1 MFIHYKHFI
10 QNLRITKLRKIPY
23 SPNMSF
29 NAERRWVNHYAGP
42 ETPVITISEQFSKF
56 EGGKIELVKD
66 NESGLAILKINHPE
80 RRNAL
85 SGNLKLYLFSFNI
98 QTVVFHV
105 LYVGSMMV
113 DLWNAVNAL
122 EDWKAG
128 KGIILHSVGETFCS
142 GGDLNT
148 VRQISNPDDG
158 YKMATLM
165 HNTLTRLH
173 QLPLISV
180 ALIQGKALG
189 GGAELATSCD
199 FRLFTEKGEIGFVQG
214 RMGVVTGWGGGTRLV
229 QLLGQHRALE
239 LLLTSRQISAS
250 EAVVMGLANGITK
263 SVELPEAVEEA
274 KQWLQSKL
282 KHAPEIV
289 HALKQIVATA
299 RAVPYEESLKNERQ
313 VFAMLWGGDANKKA
327 LEQNIKHK

>member
-1 MFIHYKHFI
+1 
-10 QNLRITKLRKIPY
+10 
-23 SPNMSF
+23 
-29 NAERRWVNHYAGP
+29 
-42 ETPVITISEQFSKF
+42 
-56 EGGKIELVKD
+56 
-66 NESGLAILKINHPE
+66 
-80 RRNAL
+80 
-85 SGNLKLYLFSFNI
+85 
-98 QTVVFHV
+98 
-105 LYVGSMMV
+105 MMV
-113 DLWNAVNAL
+113 DLWNAVNTL
-122 EDWKAG
+122 EDWKTG

-165 HNTLTRLH
+165 HDTLTRLH

-189 GGAELATSCD
+189 GGAELATSSD

-229 QLLGQHRALE
+229 QLLGQHQALE
-239 LLLTSRQISAS
+239 LLLTSRQIPASA
-250 EAVVMGLANGITK
+250 AVTLGLANGITK
-263 SVELPEAVEEA
+263 SVELSEAVEET
-274 KQWLQSKL
+274 KQWLQLKL
-282 KHAPEIV
+282 NHAPQIV

-299 RAVPYEESLKNERQ
+299 RAVPYEESLRNERQ

>member
-1 MFIHYKHFI
+1 
-10 QNLRITKLRKIPY
+10 
-23 SPNMSF
+23 MSF

-66 NESGLAILKINHPE
+66 NESGLAVLKINHPE

-85 SGNLKLYLFSFNI
+85 SG
-98 QTVVFHV
+98 
-105 LYVGSMMV
+105 SMMV
-113 DLWNAVNAL
+113 DLWNAVNTL

-274 KQWLQSKL
+274 KQWLQAKL
-282 KHAPEIV
+282 KHAPEVV

-299 RAVPYEESLKNERQ
+299 RAVPYEESLQNERQ